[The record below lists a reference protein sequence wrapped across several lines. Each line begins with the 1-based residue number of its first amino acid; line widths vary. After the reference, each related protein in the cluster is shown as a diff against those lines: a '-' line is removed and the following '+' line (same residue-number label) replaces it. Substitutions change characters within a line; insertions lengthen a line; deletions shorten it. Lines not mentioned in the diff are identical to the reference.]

1 VDNVL
6 EGLGLKNQPRI
17 AIPAGS
23 SLYDPPHQEDDP
35 SNSQSFSLASG
46 TPLDSPVGF
55 VVGSVLV
62 DNNTSAFLTI
72 VDATADGIGR
82 SVPPGTGAA
91 LPILGHISRARAVW
105 TAPPGK
111 VQPPFIAGEAA
122 QLTFLASPV
131 PLGFGLAQ
139 SVPPVLGASAVAFPA
154 LSRAVGTYTFDVP
167 EQHFARGMVIF
178 LANQGGAGSVGVGY
192 HERDATTGVD
202 NNILSSVNIAAGGT
216 TTIKIYPGIV
226 DVANQTAN
234 NAIVAVP
241 RIVMAVITGPCIC
254 VCSYVLL
261 P

>member
-1 VDNVL
+1 MDNVL

-46 TPLDSPVGF
+46 TPLDAPLGF
-55 VVGSVLV
+55 VAGSVMV
-62 DNNTSAFLTI
+62 DNNSSAYLNI
-72 VDATADGIGR
+72 VDATGNGTGR
-82 SVPPGTGAA
+82 WVPPGKPAA
-91 LPILGHISRARAVW
+91 FPILGHISRARVLW

-111 VQPPFIAGEAA
+111 LQPAFVPGEEA
-122 QLTFLASPV
+122 QLTFMASPL
-131 PLGFGLAQ
+131 PLGSGIAQ
-139 SVPPVLGASAVAFPA
+139 DVPPILGASAVAFPA
-154 LSRAVGTYTFDVP
+154 LSRAVGIYRFDVP
-167 EQHFARGMVIF
+167 EQHFARGIVIY

-192 HERDATTGVD
+192 HEVDATTGVD
-202 NNILSSVNIAAGGT
+202 NNILSSVNIAAGAT
-216 TTIKIYPGIV
+216 TTIKVYPGIAV
-226 DVANQTAN
+226 VANQTAS

-241 RIVMAVITGPCIC
+241 RIVMAVITGPCTC